1 MAASLRF
8 REIVRNVRREIFKDR
23 VLGRAA
29 ELAFYLVMALF
40 PLLICLLTLLTFF
53 PGSRELAIQYLARV
67 VPHEAMGLINR
78 WVTELFRSRN
88 GAVFSFGLLFW
99 VWSAST
105 GMSALMDTLNTAYE
119 VKEARSFIR
128 EKGTAIILTIALTL
142 LAVAGITLVI
152 YGKPLIEW
160 LLKRM
165 MIESS
170 AMLSLIT
177 PIGGVA
183 LLYLSLALTYNFG
196 PNVNRKAN
204 RAWPGSIFA
213 VTGILLVSYL
223 FSLCL
228 KFGPSYNATYGSLGA
243 VVVLMLWLYL
253 VGLVIM
259 VGAELNCE
267 LMKFDVVRPQ
277 HQHLK

>member
-1 MAASLRF
+1 MAASLRS
-8 REIVRNVRREIFKDR
+8 REIVHNVRREIFKDR

-29 ELAFYLVMALF
+29 ELAFFLIMALF
-40 PLLICLLTLLTFF
+40 PLLIFLLTLLTFF
-53 PGSRELAIQYLARV
+53 PGSRDLAIQYLARV
-67 VPHEAMGLINR
+67 VPDEAMGLINR
-78 WVTELFRSRN
+78 WVTELFRSRS
-88 GAVFSFGLLFW
+88 GAVLSFGLLFS

-105 GMSALMDTLNTAYE
+105 GMSALMDILNTAYE
-119 VKEARSFIR
+119 VKEARSFIK

-160 LLKRM
+160 FLKRM
-165 MIESS
+165 TVESS

-183 LLYLSLALTYNFG
+183 LLYLSLALIYNFG

-213 VTGILLVSYL
+213 VIGILLASYL
-223 FSLCL
+223 FSLYL

-267 LMKFDVVRPQ
+267 LMKSDDNVPTTSG
-277 HQHLK
+277 